1 MFKWE
6 HISSMDVFF
15 WVGGRGVGVGETSFV
30 PLMQALTVD
39 FIKNYAKE
47 ILVPIVIGDSSNGF
61 Q

>member
-1 MFKWE
+1 MGAYFFHGRFFLGGWE
-6 HISSMDVFF
+6 
-15 WVGGRGVGVGETSFV
+15 GGVGVGETSFV